1 MRRTVLIDSAI
12 STDAT
17 KVGFRLNEKDF
28 RAGKPAL
35 KSRGLGS
42 GDSVKIYERVNGGLQ
57 DTGLALDDTT
67 TSRAIESVGDYAVDV
82 TMATG
87 GPASVIVESGNEKT

>member
-1 MRRTVLIDSAI
+1 MKRVVLIDSAI

-17 KVGFRLNEKDF
+17 KVGFRLSEKDF

-42 GDSVKIYERVNGGLQ
+42 GDSVKIYERVNGGTQ

-82 TMATG
+82 TMVTG
-87 GPASVIVESGNEKT
+87 GPASVVLETGDERI